1 MATVRLLLV
10 LGASASR
17 AAILDAGMQQ
27 QVHVPAH
34 NTQSVRAQPRPQP
47 SKPAVKVYGVGH
59 LADGVGLYMN
69 GVGLIMDPIRAT
81 LEEFGP
87 RWALLQ
93 EALHSG
99 GGQQAEAALAE
110 HSLAARE
117 EAARK
122 LMSNRERI
130 LRDVTNAAP
139 RTQRDLERVAMFDV
153 VHVDQVMREVCRR
166 LLGTRPSTADLQE
179 ALDPSAQAQAKVWA
193 KTTKFLD
200 RRLQATPSDC
210 PGRAADVSDAAA
222 AALRAAL
229 REVSAQALLAWADAD
244 K

>member
-1 MATVRLLLV
+1 M
-10 LGASASR
+10 
-17 AAILDAGMQQ
+17 
-27 QVHVPAH
+27 PAH
-34 NTQSVRAQPRPQP
+34 NPQSVRAQPRPQP

-130 LRDVTNAAP
+130 LRDV
-139 RTQRDLERVAMFDV
+139 E
-153 VHVDQVMREVCRR
+153 
-166 LLGTRPSTADLQE
+166 S
-179 ALDPSAQAQAKVWA
+179 
-193 KTTKFLD
+193 
-200 RRLQATPSDC
+200 
-210 PGRAADVSDAAA
+210 SDASLSHEMRAPK
-222 AALRAAL
+222 LRCV
-229 REVSAQALLAWADAD
+229 RPTWFLLSCCLSRFR
-244 K
+244 